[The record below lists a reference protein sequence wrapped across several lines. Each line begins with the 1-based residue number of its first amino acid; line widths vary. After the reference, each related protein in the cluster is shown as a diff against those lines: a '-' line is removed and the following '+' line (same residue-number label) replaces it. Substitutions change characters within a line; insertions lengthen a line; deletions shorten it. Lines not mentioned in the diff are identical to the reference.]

1 MFVAH
6 WLPARATNIPP
17 NSPLSLCTLPPVTGG
32 EGVGPGSVGCWIVTI
47 CQKPNDQCSWRGE
60 RKGRVRESGRG
71 AKLNMCPGVTGTRIN
86 AESLYLPS
94 EETHPA
100 SPTHMALANKWLTLA
115 CAVTR

>member
-17 NSPLSLCTLPPVTGG
+17 DSPLSLCTLPPVTGG
-32 EGVGPGSVGCWIVTI
+32 GGVGPGSVRCWIVTI
-47 CQKPNDQCSWRGE
+47 CQKPDNQWSWRGE

-71 AKLNMCPGVTGTRIN
+71 ARLNMCPGVTGTRIN
-86 AESLYLPS
+86 VESLYLPS

-100 SPTHMALANKWLTLA
+100 SPTHMALPNKWLILA